1 MNINHILDDFDLNQ
15 YKELF
20 KPLYEAAK
28 RVSALKE
35 DVRVSC
41 GDVWDKLGDVLEHG
55 NIDRE
60 IVDIIGLSEPA
71 EVIDLFTEA
80 RLCWCVCEDYLEDH
94 PLSFTM
100 DIQTYNAINMFVNL
114 SAQGPQL
121 LA

>member
-15 YKELF
+15 YKEFF

-28 RVSALKE
+28 RVAALSE
-35 DVRVSC
+35 HVRVSC
-41 GDVWDKLGDVLEHG
+41 GDVWDKLGDVLEAR

-60 IVDIIGLSEPA
+60 IVDIIGLSEPV
-71 EVIDLFTEA
+71 EVIELFTEA
-80 RLCWCVCEDYLEDH
+80 RLCWCVCEDYLEEN

-114 SAQGPQL
+114 SAQGPEL